1 MQIAVVWAFSYCQR
15 YCGRRSITGAYTHA
29 QLPCSEWDGPAID
42 RNHTGHK
49 KKQITLFPLPNDFW
63 HLLNRTLQ
71 PVSLLTT
78 STPVLLLTRPSGYH
92 LVSSLQPPVVWCYS
106 PSWQWSGASILSLF
120 VERERCASAP
130 VCVCVC
136 YNSPECNC
144 YESRRI
150 WFALHASRLT
160 ELTEASVCLLVSL

>member
-1 MQIAVVWAFSYCQR
+1 MTFNYSRIR
-15 YCGRRSITGAYTHA
+15 
-29 QLPCSEWDGPAID
+29 PCSTPLLSEWDGPAID

-78 STPVLLLTRPSGYH
+78 STPVLLLTGPSGYH

-120 VERERCASAP
+120 VERERCVSAP

-136 YNSPECNC
+136 VIIRLSATVMSHA
-144 YESRRI
+144 ESD
-150 WFALHASRLT
+150 
-160 ELTEASVCLLVSL
+160 LLCMPAGWLS